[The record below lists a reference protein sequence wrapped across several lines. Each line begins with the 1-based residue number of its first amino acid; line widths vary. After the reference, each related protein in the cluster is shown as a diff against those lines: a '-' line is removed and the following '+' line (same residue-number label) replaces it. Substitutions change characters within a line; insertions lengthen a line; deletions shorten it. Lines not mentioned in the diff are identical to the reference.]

1 MFLMTYKA
9 ESRQVETNNKKIV
22 IVQDFTC
29 IFLKMLTKC
38 FHEQMRLSL
47 AIN

>member
-22 IVQDFTC
+22 IVQDFYAY
-29 IFLKMLTKC
+29 FLKN
-38 FHEQMRLSL
+38 FNEVFS
-47 AIN
+47 